1 MEVEQFLYHFGI
13 HIRVYYDRE
22 EDVTLDFQIG
32 KLEKKNHI
40 KGQDKLERR
49 MSKINIKRLK

>member
-1 MEVEQFLYHFGI
+1 MEQFLYHFGI
-13 HIRVYYDRE
+13 HIRVYYDTE

-32 KLEKKNHI
+32 KLEKENHI

-49 MSKINIKRLK
+49 RMSRINIKRIK